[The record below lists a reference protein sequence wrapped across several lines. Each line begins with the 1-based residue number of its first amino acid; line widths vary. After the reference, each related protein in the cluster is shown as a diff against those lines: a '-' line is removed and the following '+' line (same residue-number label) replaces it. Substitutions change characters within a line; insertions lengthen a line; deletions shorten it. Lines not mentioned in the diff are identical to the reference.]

1 MARWYSKRRKNRG
14 VICGK
19 VKARKI
25 STLGFHLSSISV
37 GAGLVQITYSDGT
50 VVTGGNESIAVA
62 DGDLPIL
69 AKVGDI
75 SSRPHQ
81 E

>member
-25 STLGFHLSSISV
+25 ATLGLHISSIS
-37 GAGLVQITYSDGT
+37 GGGDLVQISYSDGT
-50 VVTGGNESIAVA
+50 VVPGRNETIAVA

-75 SSRPHQ
+75 SSRPNK